1 MRRDFKGIRV
11 APVCRS
17 LAGVFE
23 SVTMSQVAH
32 PRNLRFP
39 SVSQKAPLPSSLC
52 DDTVSP
58 AGSVGAERCPL
69 GTCAPIGGGRP
80 PHRGGRWSPV
90 ATVHRR
96 SPLPLRSV
104 LDAPHRGAGPE
115 AAAETCRRTA
125 TGGVRVKSRSSRFT
139 RSKSPYESPGELP
152 DCHSPLGGAEPR
164 KSFLGS
170 FFSKKLRPEKRKEV
184 APCALGTW
192 KYRAG
197 RPWPPWPG

>member
-23 SVTMSQVAH
+23 SVTMSRVAH
-32 PRNLRFP
+32 ARNLRFP

-69 GTCAPIGGGRP
+69 GTCAPIGGGRAP
-80 PHRGGRWSPV
+80 LRGGRWSPV

-104 LDAPHRGAGPE
+104 LDGAHRAPGPE

-125 TGGVRVKSRSSRFT
+125 TGGVQAKFRPIRLTSPNPLPTPPAPAFAQRKRLPASGGEAAPASR
-139 RSKSPYESPGELP
+139 G
-152 DCHSPLGGAEPR
+152 
-164 KSFLGS
+164 
-170 FFSKKLRPEKRKEV
+170 
-184 APCALGTW
+184 
-192 KYRAG
+192 AG
-197 RPWPPWPG
+197 RAKK

>member
-23 SVTMSQVAH
+23 SMTTSQVAH

-52 DDTVSP
+52 DDTVSL

-80 PHRGGRWSPV
+80 PYRGG
-90 ATVHRR
+90 
-96 SPLPLRSV
+96 
-104 LDAPHRGAGPE
+104 
-115 AAAETCRRTA
+115 CRRTA
-125 TGGVRVKSRSSRFT
+125 TGGVRAKFRPIRLTSPNPLPTPPAPAFAQRKRLPASGGEAAPASRGAGRAKKKFFVHLFSKRWRGVERSSTAF
-139 RSKSPYESPGELP
+139 SIPY
-152 DCHSPLGGAEPR
+152 D
-164 KSFLGS
+164 
-170 FFSKKLRPEKRKEV
+170 RKEV

>member
-1 MRRDFKGIRV
+1 MAHRDFHFENRGYAVRTT
-11 APVCRS
+11 APPRKKSRLLRLLPCKRGRREFRGCETRPSKLHEVQLDSYSPSRLRRQPPRRGVSERQWRS
-17 LAGVFE
+17 
-23 SVTMSQVAH
+23 
-32 PRNLRFP
+32 
-39 SVSQKAPLPSSLC
+39 
-52 DDTVSP
+52 
-58 AGSVGAERCPL
+58 
-69 GTCAPIGGGRP
+69 
-80 PHRGGRWSPV
+80 
-90 ATVHRR
+90 ATNR
-96 SPLPLRSV
+96 SPLPRPSV